1 MKTDSGS
8 AVCSNAT
15 ACSDSEWAAHAI
27 SWYRLVM
34 SNPQTLPGGSYSK
47 VGRSY
52 RAVSSRITSQERYQY
67 RLAEPGEV
75 SDVSRS
81 RPSLMTATICYA
93 QPVSLDF
100 PNGLLVSF
108 GPPFHTF
115 AHYQRIGSCQAPLG
129 RLLTCVTRALCA
141 SAPKRR
147 PALGRLGD
155 ALGHKP
161 HPGVNPRPSVLSER
175 AECRGDRRHPSV
187 ARSNVGTSLK
197 ELQGW
202 ASSR

>member
-1 MKTDSGS
+1 
-8 AVCSNAT
+8 
-15 ACSDSEWAAHAI
+15 
-27 SWYRLVM
+27 
-34 SNPQTLPGGSYSK
+34 
-47 VGRSY
+47 
-52 RAVSSRITSQERYQY
+52 
-67 RLAEPGEV
+67 
-75 SDVSRS
+75 VSRS

-93 QPVSLDF
+93 QPVNLDF

-115 AHYQRIGSCQAPLG
+115 AHYLRIGSCQAPLG
-129 RLLTCVTRALCA
+129 RLLTCVTRAPCA

-175 AECRGDRRHPSV
+175 ALNAEEIADTLSV

-202 ASSR
+202 GLVKVTHVMGDRTD